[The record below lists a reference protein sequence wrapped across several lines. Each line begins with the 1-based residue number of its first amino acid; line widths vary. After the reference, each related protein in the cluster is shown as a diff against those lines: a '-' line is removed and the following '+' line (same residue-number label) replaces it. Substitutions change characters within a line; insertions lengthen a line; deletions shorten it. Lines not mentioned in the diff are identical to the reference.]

1 MPEEVKGGN
10 KGIFEGLTV
19 LAFGWAV
26 VGPLTMKYLADYG
39 ATVIRVET
47 AERTCTL
54 RTSPP
59 YKGEKA
65 GLNNSGYFNHLN
77 SNILSFS
84 LNMSHPEALAIA
96 KRLISKSDVF
106 MENLAPGIIE
116 RWGLDYDEVKKVK
129 HDIIMLRQ
137 SGFGSYGPYSRMPA
151 FGMILTSLTGIPN
164 SIGWPDREPLP
175 VGVAAYTDYIAPRFA
190 TAALIAALDYRRK
203 TGKGQL
209 LDVSQMESAIQFI
222 IPSILDNISNDREP
236 SRRGNSNPS
245 ASPHGVFPCKGNDR
259 WCTIAVTN
267 KEEWQNLCLVI
278 GDNEYLN
285 DPGFDS
291 FINRKKYEDNIYT
304 EISKWTATQRAE
316 EVMLRLQTAGVPSG
330 VVKNSKDLYS
340 DPQLRHR
347 GLFWPLEHSEMGL
360 FTHLGSSFVLSKTP
374 ARAERPSPRLGE
386 HTEQVCTKILG
397 MSDDEFVELIHAGV
411 LE

>member
-1 MPEEVKGGN
+1 MPQEMN
-10 KGIFEGLTV
+10 KGTMEIFKGLKV
-19 LAFGWAV
+19 VSFGWAV

-47 AERTCTL
+47 GERPCTL

-59 YKGEKA
+59 YKGGKNT
-65 GLNNSGYFNHLN
+65 LNNSGYFNHLN

-84 LNMSHPEALAIA
+84 LNMSRPEAPGIA

-106 MENLAPGIIE
+106 MENFAPGIIE
-116 RWGLDYDEVKKVK
+116 RWGLDYNEVKKINP
-129 HDIIMLRQ
+129 DIIMLRQ
-137 SGFGSYGPYSRMPA
+137 SGFGAYGPYSRMPA

-164 SIGWPDREPLP
+164 FIGWPDREPLP

-190 TAALIAALDYRRK
+190 TAALIAALNYRRK

-222 IPSILDNISNDREP
+222 IPAILDNISNDREP
-236 SRRGNSNPS
+236 LRRGNSNPF
-245 ASPHGVFPCKGNDR
+245 ASPHGVFACKGEDR
-259 WCTIAVTN
+259 WCTIAVFN
-267 KEEWQNLCLVI
+267 EEEWKNLCLVI

-285 DPGFDS
+285 DLRFNS
-291 FINRKKYEDNIYT
+291 LVNRKKYEAEIFV
-304 EISKWTATQRAE
+304 EISKWTATQTAE
-316 EVMLRLQTAGVPSG
+316 EVMLRLQTVGVPAG
-330 VVKNSKDLYS
+330 VVKNAEDLYS

-347 GLFWPLEHSEMGL
+347 GLFWALEHSEMGL

-374 ARAERPSPRLGE
+374 AKAERPSPLIGE

-397 MSDDEFVELIHAGV
+397 MPDDEFVELLQAGV
-411 LE
+411 FE

>member
-1 MPEEVKGGN
+1 MPHEMTEGTREIFKG
-10 KGIFEGLTV
+10 LRV
-19 LAFGWAV
+19 VAFGWAV

-47 AERTCTL
+47 GERPCTL

-59 YKGEKA
+59 FKERKK
-65 GLNNSGYFNHLN
+65 GLNNSGYFNYLN
-77 SNILSFS
+77 SNILSFA
-84 LNMSHPEALAIA
+84 LNMSHPEALGIA

-106 MENLAPGIIE
+106 MENFAPGIIE
-116 RWGLDYDEVKKVK
+116 RWGLDYNEVKKIK
-129 HDIIMLRQ
+129 PDIIMLRQ
-137 SGFGSYGPYSRMPA
+137 SGFGAYGPYSRMPA

-203 TGKGQL
+203 TRKGQL

-236 SRRGNSNPS
+236 SRTGNSNPF
-245 ASPHGVFPCKGNDR
+245 ASPHGVFACKGKDR
-259 WCTIAVTN
+259 WCTIAVFN
-267 KEEWQNLCLVI
+267 EKEWKNLCAVI

-285 DPGFDS
+285 DPRFNS
-291 FINRKKYEDNIYT
+291 LVNRKKYEDEIFV
-304 EISKWTATQRAE
+304 EISKWTATQTAE
-316 EVMLRLQTAGVPSG
+316 EVMLRLQASGVPAG
-330 VVKNSKDLYS
+330 VVKNAEDLYC

-360 FTHLGSSFVLSKTP
+360 FTHLGSSFILSKTP
-374 ARAERPSPRLGE
+374 ARAERPSPCIGE

-397 MSDDEFVELIHAGV
+397 MSDDEFVELMQAGV